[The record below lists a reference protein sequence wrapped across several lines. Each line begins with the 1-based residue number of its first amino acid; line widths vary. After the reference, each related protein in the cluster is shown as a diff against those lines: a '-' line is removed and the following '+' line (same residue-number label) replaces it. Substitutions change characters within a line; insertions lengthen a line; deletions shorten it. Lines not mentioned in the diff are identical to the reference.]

1 MSKKMNKR
9 PSSSNTKRAKQNSG
23 NLAGIL
29 IISVVGI
36 MFSAIIY
43 MYVSVSS
50 EQVPRNKD
58 NLCKVDGN
66 YNKHIILL
74 DITGRYSLIQHKT
87 IRQTIEKEVE
97 NLELDEQLQLYFI
110 TSSVVAGIK
119 PLMEVC
125 NPGKGENVNAAFGN
139 QEMIKKK
146 WEDKLYKPLNNIL
159 TYFDTNQ
166 NTADKSP
173 IFETIQMINIASIKK
188 SKEGT
193 KTRFTIISDFIQH
206 SDDYSF
212 LRNKIKNFWTTTYRQ
227 KIYTKFDNVD
237 VNLMFMRRNGREE
250 YLDNEYLNFWK
261 KYFTESGSKNVTVK
275 KVEG

>member
-1 MSKKMNKR
+1 MYKKINNR
-9 PSSSNTKRAKQNSG
+9 PSSNTKRAKKNSG

-29 IISVVGI
+29 IISAVGI
-36 MFSAIIY
+36 VFSAIIY

-97 NLELDEQLQLYFI
+97 NLELDEQLQFYFI
-110 TSSVVAGIK
+110 TNSVVAGVK

-125 NPGKGENVNAAFGN
+125 NPGKGENVDAAFGN
-139 QEMIKKK
+139 KAMIKKK

-159 TYFDTNQ
+159 TDFDTNQ
-166 NTADKSP
+166 KTADKSP
-173 IFETIQMINIASIKK
+173 IFETVQMINNASIKK

-212 LRNKIKNFWTTTYRQ
+212 FRNKIKNFWTTTYRQ
-227 KIYTKFDNVD
+227 KVYTKFDNVD

-250 YLDNEYLNFWK
+250 YLNDEYLDFWK
-261 KYFTESGSKNVTVK
+261 KYFTESGSKNVVIK
-275 KVEG
+275 RVEG